1 MNKIDKRI
9 DRMQSDLPCDL
20 NFNVYDR
27 LDILSLKLDAHRKE
41 TAERFEEVG
50 ERFDRLESRFDALE
64 ARFDNLEARF
74 DNLESR
80 FIKLEAEVRDMPGR
94 IMDELANMLWPHLS
108 HNDIK
113 HLEHD
118 KRLNALETKANFS
131 RRIFY
136 YSMH

>member
-41 TAERFEEVG
+41 TAEKFEEVG
-50 ERFDRLESRFDALE
+50 ERFDRLEARFDALE

-74 DNLESR
+74 T
-80 FIKLEAEVRDMPGR
+80 KLEADVREMPGR
-94 IMDELANMLWPHLS
+94 IMEELANMLWPHLS

-118 KRLNALETKANFS
+118 RRLKALETKANLS
-131 RRIFY
+131 RRFFY